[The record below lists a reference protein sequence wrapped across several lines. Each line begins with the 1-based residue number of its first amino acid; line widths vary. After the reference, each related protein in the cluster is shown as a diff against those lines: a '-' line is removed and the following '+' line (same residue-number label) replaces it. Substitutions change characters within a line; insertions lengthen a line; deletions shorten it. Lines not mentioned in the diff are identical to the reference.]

1 MVITKLCTAWCGA
14 QEIILLSNTRW
25 KCGHLSLLCCVWLEL
40 NKIIFED
47 MEGEVAAILD
57 RVGLLSLYVSLMIH
71 FKSIPIRAIFLFRV
85 LTVILVVWMERNK
98 RIFDAKNGIELE
110 ELWEGV
116 SGHFYGPL
124 FLTSLKIIPYPLF
137 F

>member
-1 MVITKLCTAWCGA
+1 MQTFLQLEIRFVVITKFCTAWCGA

-47 MEGEVAAILD
+47 MEGKVAAISD

-71 FKSIPIRAIFLFRV
+71 FKSISIRSIFLFQV
-85 LTVILVVWMERNK
+85 LAVILVV
-98 RIFDAKNGIELE
+98 
-110 ELWEGV
+110 
-116 SGHFYGPL
+116 
-124 FLTSLKIIPYPLF
+124 
-137 F
+137 